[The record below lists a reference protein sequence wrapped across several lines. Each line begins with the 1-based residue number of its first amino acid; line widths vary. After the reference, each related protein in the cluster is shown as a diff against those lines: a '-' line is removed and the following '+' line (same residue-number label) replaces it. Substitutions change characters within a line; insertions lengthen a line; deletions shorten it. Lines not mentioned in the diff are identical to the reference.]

1 MAMEPMVSPR
11 AVVTLALETD
21 DKLIAADSGWH
32 RQALRPSRALATGLR
47 RRSQSRKPAT
57 LMVMSQ
63 RPVAMERRCPISQ
76 PVSGRESCGESV
88 VRCGATWVGGVL
100 R

>member
-1 MAMEPMVSPR
+1 MAMEPMVGPR

-57 LMVMSQ
+57 IMVMSQ
-63 RPVAMERRCPISQ
+63 RPMAMERRRPIS
-76 PVSGRESCGESV
+76 PPARPEESRVGKECVSQCRY
-88 VRCGATWVGGVL
+88 RWAL
-100 R
+100 I